1 MDVLGSLGYH
11 ASYIS
16 LESEIVAAVQS
27 YYSAVDADVVVL
39 GGWDVQPPAYVPYVV
54 TDASNHPVL
63 DSHGNV
69 ETRGVYQTVYVGGGP
84 DEGTAD
90 LTDLGMA
97 SPTYPYVGGIDFYN
111 QIPDDTAV
119 VFADRILSPSSTG
132 EPFEDLT
139 DSVIVE
145 AVATVIAHEAG
156 HNFGLFHLDPDMT
169 QFIMS
174 GGFTTG
180 EFNNPRTFTTDDEP
194 VDADYSSKLDDVTQ
208 SDANRLAFTV
218 GSSVYSGAPPDP
230 AILNL
235 VSPKLRAQIGPS
247 LDGGPVTVKDL
258 EVAVVEGGD
267 MDLLPVF
274 QDLGS
279 GDLATLLSNADLTAN
294 PQDDVIILGS
304 TTGGSLD
311 IVAAP
316 DAATATSLSATM
328 LGVSDR
334 SPIAGAAR
342 PGVGGEP
349 LALVP
354 VDVGRRG
361 GPGNAHD
368 LDDLAR
374 RATGRGADPGPGG
387 HAVDLEHRVRDQG
400 HAGAGDVLVRPI
412 LGRAPA
418 PRRCIRRR

>member
-11 ASYIS
+11 ASYID

-39 GGWDVQPPAYVPYVV
+39 GGCDVQPPAYVPYVV
-54 TDASNHPVL
+54 TDANNHPVL
-63 DSHGNV
+63 DSHGNE

-97 SPTYPYVGGIDFYN
+97 SPTYPYVGGIDFFN

-180 EFNNPRTFTTDDEP
+180 EFNNPRTFATDDEP

-218 GSSVYSGAPPDP
+218 GSSVFSGRSA
-230 AILNL
+230 
-235 VSPKLRAQIGPS
+235 
-247 LDGGPVTVKDL
+247 
-258 EVAVVEGGD
+258 
-267 MDLLPVF
+267 
-274 QDLGS
+274 GS
-279 GDLATLLSNADLTAN
+279 GDPEPRVAEAEGADRAVT
-294 PQDDVIILGS
+294 
-304 TTGGSLD
+304 
-311 IVAAP
+311 
-316 DAATATSLSATM
+316 
-328 LGVSDR
+328 R
-334 SPIAGAAR
+334 WR
-342 PGVGGEP
+342 PGDGE
-349 LALVP
+349 
-354 VDVGRRG
+354 
-361 GPGNAHD
+361 GPG
-368 LDDLAR
+368 
-374 RATGRGADPGPGG
+374 GRGRGRGRHGPPAGLPGPG
-387 HAVDLEHRVRDQG
+387 
-400 HAGAGDVLVRPI
+400 
-412 LGRAPA
+412 LGRSGDAAVERRPDGQPA
-418 PRRCIRRR
+418 GRPDHLGLDDRWIA